1 MNAGKPEAT
10 GTPMWLNM
18 SQSQM
23 EVTSSALLQL
33 SGQAGMNLLSGKS
46 QVILLLTALPN
57 DYLLNC
63 ICCIMVNGWMII
75 NTLKPGGYCMY
86 HLL

>member
-10 GTPMWLNM
+10 STPMWLNM

-23 EVTSSALLQL
+23 EVTSNTLLQL

-46 QVILLLTALPN
+46 QVILLLTAELHMLYN
-57 DYLLNC
+57 
-63 ICCIMVNGWMII
+63 VE
-75 NTLKPGGYCMY
+75 
-86 HLL
+86 